1 MELSAMDTP
10 KHHARASDQ
19 TAVRLKNKMAT
30 GGLKDAEIKE
40 LFHLLMENM
49 LAVSSSRQAPES

>member
-19 TAVRLKNKMAT
+19 TAVRLKNKMVT
-30 GGLKDAEIKE
+30 GGLKDAEING

-49 LAVSSSRQAPES
+49 LDAVIIIDW